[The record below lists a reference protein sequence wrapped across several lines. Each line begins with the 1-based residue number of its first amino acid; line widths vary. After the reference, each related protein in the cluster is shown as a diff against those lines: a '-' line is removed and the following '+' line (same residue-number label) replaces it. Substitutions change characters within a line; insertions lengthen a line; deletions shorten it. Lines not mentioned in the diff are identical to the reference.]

1 MNQINLSAL
10 GLDPAYGTLAP
21 FQEMYEIRET
31 ILKCPKCRK
40 LHAAPRAILP
50 CLGITAE
57 SPCPYC
63 DKQQMIILGHRTNL
77 CFRGDTFLSEK
88 LGTKKKRK
96 WAAKALSNL
105 EERKGCKS
113 NYSIQN
119 GLIFALD
126 GVFAL
131 LQHSKGKW
139 KVKKLDLSRTTI
151 QRGN

>member
-1 MNQINLSAL
+1 MNQNNLSVL

-21 FQEMYEIRET
+21 FQDIYRIRET
-31 ILKCPKCRK
+31 ILKCPECRK
-40 LHAAPRAILP
+40 LHVAPRVILP

-63 DKQQMIILGHRTNL
+63 DKQQMTILGHRTNL
-77 CFRGDTFLSEK
+77 CFRGDIFLSQK

-96 WAAKALSNL
+96 WAAKTLSNL
-105 EERKGCKS
+105 EERKGGKS
-113 NYSIQN
+113 NYSIQG

-126 GVFAL
+126 GVYAL
-131 LQHSKGKW
+131 LQHSNSKP
-139 KVKKLDLSRTTI
+139 KVKKLKLNRTTI

>member
-10 GLDPAYGTLAP
+10 DLDPAYGTLAP
-21 FQEMYEIRET
+21 FRGFYEIRET
-31 ILKCPKCRK
+31 ILQCPECGE
-40 LHAAPRAILP
+40 LHASPRAILP
-50 CLGITAE
+50 CLGTTAE

-63 DKQQMIILGHRTNL
+63 DEHQMIILGHRTNL

-96 WAAKALSNL
+96 WAAKTLSNL
-105 EERKGCKS
+105 EERKGGKS

-126 GVFAL
+126 GVFVL
-131 LQHSKGKW
+131 LQHSKGRP
-139 KVKKLDLSRTTI
+139 KVKKLKFSRTTI
-151 QRGN
+151 QWGN